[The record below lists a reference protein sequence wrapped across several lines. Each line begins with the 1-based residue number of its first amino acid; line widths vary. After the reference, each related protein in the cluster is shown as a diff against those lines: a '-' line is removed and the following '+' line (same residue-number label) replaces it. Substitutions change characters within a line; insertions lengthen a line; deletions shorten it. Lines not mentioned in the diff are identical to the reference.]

1 MAELYSKLNQTL
13 AKSKSELDDIAAKYR
28 PIVENALLHAL
39 EGNSELSVAASEIVS
54 AGGKRIRAIMALL
67 TCEAVCGSYE
77 KAIPVAVAYELAHA
91 ASLVQD
97 DIIDDSNIRRKQ
109 PTAHKK
115 YGVTRAILISDYLIF
130 EIFSELAKYYD
141 VRLSKKKLTKL
152 LLYVA
157 NSAKMVAK
165 GEYLESKLVAV
176 GALTEAEY
184 LEIIGLKTGALFA
197 APTASGAVVGGA
209 SKRVVDAMY
218 QFGYNLGIG
227 FQLMDDMLDI
237 IGNTR
242 VIGKPVFK
250 DLQNNTCNVAL
261 VHALS
266 HANPYQMNLIH
277 SMLWRRWFTPSD
289 VKKIIS
295 TLMDL
300 GSLTYAASLT
310 NKYCSMSRNLLHCL
324 PPSKA
329 REKLEKLTEALEN
342 RSE

>member
-237 IGNTR
+237 IGKAK